1 MAEKRLVSARTLCFV
16 ENGDDVLML
25 KGAPSKRL
33 YANSYN
39 GLGGHVE
46 AGEDILSCMEREVQ
60 EECGLAITHV
70 RLRAVVNVDE
80 AGKPGVVFFVFSARS
95 ESRAFRSSDE
105 GEVAWIPRRRL
116 MELDLVEDLRQLLPI
131 VLEKRAGVWFGHEVY
146 DAVGKLT
153 SLGGSFGGEQP

>member
-80 AGKPGVVFFVFSARS
+80 AGRGRLDTTPASDGAGSGGRPA
-95 ESRAFRSSDE
+95 AASSHRLGKE
-105 GEVAWIPRRRL
+105 GRRL
-116 MELDLVEDLRQLLPI
+116 V
-131 VLEKRAGVWFGHEVY
+131 RA
-146 DAVGKLT
+146 
-153 SLGGSFGGEQP
+153 